1 MADNV
6 VLNPG
11 SGGSTL
17 RTLQDSGG
25 IDYPVGVFAYATS
38 LGDGANAVQ
47 IVDSTHGLPVDIVGG
62 TVDVEQ
68 SDEAALNMTAYQ
80 GGMWTVALAGGATVA
95 ISGTV
100 AATQSGAWSVSVP
113 GTVAVTQSGTWTVD
127 LATEAAI
134 EAVAGDSTSS
144 IYDGTTALTPKFAKI
159 SASSSGD
166 NTIVAAVATSK
177 IRVLRWGL
185 TADGDVSAKWRS
197 ATSDISGARPLT
209 KYASAGGAYCPLG
222 IFETDADAPLVLNLS
237 GAVAVGGEITYVVI
251 PV

>member
-6 VLNPG
+6 QLNPG
-11 SGGSTL
+11 SGGATL
-17 RTLQDSGG
+17 RTLQTAGG
-25 IDYPVGVFAYATS
+25 LDYPVGVFAYATTLS
-38 LGDGANAVQ
+38 PGANAVQ
-47 IVDSTHGLPVDIVGG
+47 IVDATHGLPTSVIGAVE
-62 TVDVEQ
+62 VEQ
-68 SDEAALNMTAYQ
+68 ADEAALNATAYQ

-159 SASSSGD
+159 SASASGD

-197 ATSDISGARPLT
+197 ATSDITGARPLT
-209 KYASAGGAYCPLG
+209 KYASAGGAYCPVG
-222 IFETDADAPLVLNLS
+222 CFETDADAPLVLNLS
-237 GAVAVGGEITYVVI
+237 EAVAVGGELTYVVI